1 MRNLDNFR
9 QAVENP
15 KSSNSMGLHLSKNY
29 IRSAKT
35 LYGEDLSNIT
45 FNYLCENLPNS
56 LCHF

>member
-1 MRNLDNFR
+1 MSNLDNFR

-15 KSSNSMGLHLSKNY
+15 KSSNSMSLHLSKNY
-29 IRSAKT
+29 IHTAKI
-35 LYGEDLSNIT
+35 LYVENFSNIT

>member
-15 KSSNSMGLHLSKNY
+15 KSSNSMGLYLSKNY
-29 IRSAKT
+29 FRSAKT
-35 LYGEDLSNIT
+35 LYVEDLSNIT
-45 FNYLCENLPNS
+45 FNYLCDNLPNS

>member
-15 KSSNSMGLHLSKNY
+15 KSSNSKGLYLSKNY

-35 LYGEDLSNIT
+35 LYVEDLSNIT
-45 FNYLCENLPNS
+45 FNYLCDNLPNS